1 VSNPDFSGSYP
12 PDPAEPGRW
21 GGSRD
26 GQRGEPYGG
35 GRRARGGRDA
45 GDRGSRE
52 RDYEWDRGAGAD
64 PGYARADGARGDGA
78 RTDGARAGNGRA
90 AGGRNGSGRADQR
103 WADQQRADQ
112 QRADQGRASQG
123 RASQSWADQDRAD
136 QARADQ
142 GRPARGSRR
151 AARGAGK
158 GRRGAAAA
166 DRAASGM
173 STKDRLAAK
182 LGTDHAAAGFSAAG
196 AADYAGGGAPAAA
209 QAMTSGYPGSADP
222 RGRGPRDPRDSG
234 PGRAGRGRGGAAE
247 MHDGNGRG
255 GRGGNGGGGNGRG
268 PGRPRRKG
276 DWWRRWTWKKALVT
290 SALTGVG
297 FMILVLIGIFYT
309 YEQTPIPAASQLA
322 TGQASRVYFR
332 DGHTLVGMFGQN
344 DRQTLQPN
352 QIPAMVSNAM
362 VAAED
367 KHFYDEGGVSPVGI
381 MRAAIADLTSGS
393 VQQGGSTITQQLVRN
408 YYTGIGTAETAT
420 RKIKEI
426 FVAEKLASQESKAWI
441 LTNYMNTVP
450 TGVNMY
456 GFGAASEAYFGKP
469 VGKLTVAQ
477 AAMIAAMP
485 QSPSYYNPDPKGGAG
500 YQALVFRWH
509 YVLRTMVQMGTLTQA
524 QADAQK
530 FPTLA
535 KAFNNSWSGYRG
547 YIMTAVLNELE
558 NTYHYTQT
566 QIDDGGLRV
575 VTTFSKQMMNQL
587 YATVAQE
594 KRQMRL
600 DGKALP
606 SYAHVGAVLEQPGT
620 GEIWAMYSGPNYNAK
635 NCNVIRCQWDMA
647 LQNREQVGSS
657 MKPYVLA
664 LARHQGMSVKTS
676 TLDGY
681 SPLWIPPVSSPM
693 TYASRTKPAN
703 SGSWY
708 QVGNDAGDP
717 QANGVSVVK
726 ASAASLNT
734 AYTDLYHRVAGT
746 DGQNMISMAK
756 SFGVNTT
763 TSGLYTQRSEVG
775 TALGQASLTV
785 EEQASTF
792 ATLANG
798 GQYVSPH
805 VIREI
810 QQQLPGQAMQTIQ
823 AKVDRHMV
831 LSPAE
836 NSDVDYALSFDDKPG
851 GTAPNVGLAD
861 GREIIAKTGTT
872 NLSQSAFFI
881 GAIPQFSLAIGM
893 FTNQQGCPASISGCA
908 AAVNGASAPPAG
920 LQTLYGVGNLPGYGG
935 NWPATI
941 WHAYAQKMFGPTP
954 VQSFPTPSFGGT
966 AWNMLGPYTP
976 KPKPVT
982 TPTPAPAPTCNGISI
997 AGHCFKLHGHNP
1009 TPTPTPTPSNPVPTA
1024 SFPNPTPTLGKQR
1037 STIG

>member
-1 VSNPDFSGSYP
+1 V
-12 PDPAEPGRW
+12 
-21 GGSRD
+21 
-26 GQRGEPYGG
+26 
-35 GRRARGGRDA
+35 
-45 GDRGSRE
+45 
-52 RDYEWDRGAGAD
+52 
-64 PGYARADGARGDGA
+64 
-78 RTDGARAGNGRA
+78 
-90 AGGRNGSGRADQR
+90 
-103 WADQQRADQ
+103 
-112 QRADQGRASQG
+112 
-123 RASQSWADQDRAD
+123 
-136 QARADQ
+136 
-142 GRPARGSRR
+142 
-151 AARGAGK
+151 
-158 GRRGAAAA
+158 
-166 DRAASGM
+166 
-173 STKDRLAAK
+173 
-182 LGTDHAAAGFSAAG
+182 
-196 AADYAGGGAPAAA
+196 
-209 QAMTSGYPGSADP
+209 
-222 RGRGPRDPRDSG
+222 
-234 PGRAGRGRGGAAE
+234 
-247 MHDGNGRG
+247 
-255 GRGGNGGGGNGRG
+255 
-268 PGRPRRKG
+268 
-276 DWWRRWTWKKALVT
+276 
-290 SALTGVG
+290 
-297 FMILVLIGIFYT
+297 
-309 YEQTPIPAASQLA
+309 
-322 TGQASRVYFR
+322 
-332 DGHTLVGMFGQN
+332 
-344 DRQTLQPN
+344 
-352 QIPAMVSNAM
+352 
-362 VAAED
+362 
-367 KHFYDEGGVSPVGI
+367 
-381 MRAAIADLTSGS
+381 
-393 VQQGGSTITQQLVRN
+393 
-408 YYTGIGTAETAT
+408 
-420 RKIKEI
+420 
-426 FVAEKLASQESKAWI
+426 
-441 LTNYMNTVP
+441 
-450 TGVNMY
+450 
-456 GFGAASEAYFGKP
+456 
-469 VGKLTVAQ
+469 
-477 AAMIAAMP
+477 
-485 QSPSYYNPDPKGGAG
+485 
-500 YQALVFRWH
+500 
-509 YVLRTMVQMGTLTQA
+509 
-524 QADAQK
+524 
-530 FPTLA
+530 
-535 KAFNNSWSGYRG
+535 
-547 YIMTAVLNELE
+547 
-558 NTYHYTQT
+558 
-566 QIDDGGLRV
+566 
-575 VTTFSKQMMNQL
+575 
-587 YATVAQE
+587 
-594 KRQMRL
+594 
-600 DGKALP
+600 
-606 SYAHVGAVLEQPGT
+606 
-620 GEIWAMYSGPNYNAK
+620 
-635 NCNVIRCQWDMA
+635 
-647 LQNREQVGSS
+647 
-657 MKPYVLA
+657 
-664 LARHQGMSVKTS
+664 
-676 TLDGY
+676 
-681 SPLWIPPVSSPM
+681 

>member
-21 GGSRD
+21 GRSRD
-26 GQRGEPYGG
+26 GQRAERYGD
-35 GRRARGGRDA
+35 GRGARGTRDA
-45 GDRGSRE
+45 GDGGYWRD

-64 PGYARADGARGDGA
+64 PAYARADRPRADSP
-78 RTDGARAGNGRA
+78 RAGNSGA
-90 AGGRNGSGRADQR
+90 AGGRSGSGRG
-103 WADQQRADQ
+103 
-112 QRADQGRASQG
+112 DQGG
-123 RASQSWADQDRAD
+123 
-136 QARADQ
+136 
-142 GRPARGSRR
+142 PAQGSRR
-151 AARGAGK
+151 AARDAGN
-158 GRRGAAAA
+158 GRRGAAGAA
-166 DRAASGM
+166 RDASGM
-173 STKDRLAAK
+173 TAKDRLVAK
-182 LGTDHAAAGFSAAG
+182 LGTDHAAAGFSAAA

-209 QAMTSGYPGSADP
+209 HAMTSGYPGSADP
-222 RGRGPRDPRDSG
+222 RGRGPRDSG
-234 PGRAGRGRGGAAE
+234 PRRSGGGRGGAAG

-255 GRGGNGGGGNGRG
+255 GRGGNGGGNGRG
-268 PGRPRRKG
+268 PGRPHRKG
-276 DWWRRWTWKKALVT
+276 DWWRRWTWKKALAA

-297 FMILVLIGIFYT
+297 FIILVLIGIFYT
-309 YEQTPIPAASQLA
+309 YSETPIPAASQLA

-332 DGHTLVGMFGQN
+332 DGHTLIGMFGQN

-408 YYTGIGTAETAT
+408 YYSGIGTAETAS

-426 FVAEKLASQESKAWI
+426 FVAEKLASVESKAWI

-456 GFGAASEAYFGKP
+456 GFGAAAEAYFGKP
-469 VGKLTVAQ
+469 VSKLTVAQ

-485 QSPSYYNPDPKGGAG
+485 QSPSYYDPDPKAGAA

-558 NTYHYTQT
+558 NTYHYTLG
-566 QIDDGGLRV
+566 QIDDSGLRV
-575 VTTFSKQMMNQL
+575 VTTFSKPMMNQL

-594 KRQMRL
+594 KRQMKL

-606 SYAHVGAVLEQPGT
+606 SYAHVGAVLEAPNT
-620 GEIWAMYSGPNYNAK
+620 GQIWAMYSGPNYDAK
-635 NCNVIRCQWDMA
+635 NCARIRCQWDMA

-664 LARHQGMSVKTS
+664 LARSQGMSVKTS
-676 TLDGY
+676 TLDGH
-681 SPLWIPPVSSPM
+681 SPLWIPPVSQPS
-693 TYASRTKPAN
+693 TYASQSTPADT
-703 SGSWY
+703 SQWY
-708 QVGNDAGDP
+708 EVGNDAGDA
-717 QANGVSVVK
+717 QANGVSVVT
-726 ASAASLNT
+726 ASAESLNT

-746 DGQNMISMAK
+746 DGMNMINMAR
-756 SFGVNTT
+756 SFGVNVASSA
-763 TSGLYTQRSEVG
+763 SGLYTQRDEVG

-792 ATLANG
+792 ATLANN
-798 GQYVSPH
+798 GQYEAPH
-805 VIREI
+805 VILEI

-823 AKVDRHMV
+823 AKVARHPV
-831 LSPAE
+831 LTADQD
-836 NSDVDYALSFDDKPG
+836 SDVDYALSFDDKPG
-851 GTAPNVGLAD
+851 GTAPNAGLAD
-861 GREIIAKTGTT
+861 GRELIAKTGTT

-893 FTNQQGCPASISGCA
+893 FTNEQGCPASIAGCA
-908 AAVNGASAPPAG
+908 AAANQESAPPAG

-935 NWPATI
+935 EWPATI
-941 WHAYAQKMFGPTP
+941 WHAYAQKMFGTMP
-954 VQSFPTPSFGGT
+954 VQSFPTPDFGGT

-976 KPKPVT
+976 KP
-982 TPTPAPAPTCNGISI
+982 A
-997 AGHCFKLHGHNP
+997 P
-1009 TPTPTPTPSNPVPTA
+1009 TPTPTPTSTCNGIFFAGHCFGNHHHPPSPTPSAPLPSNPVSTA
-1024 SFPNPTPTLGKQR
+1024 PFPNPTPTGFSKQR
-1037 STIG
+1037 SSIG